1 MFGPQPRSTHL
12 RCRKGGSRTHTS
24 VACSD
29 SDVCVCARRRQE
41 RHRHGAQ
48 TPPLV
53 SCSQSREEVHC
64 RKTFSKQTQ
73 TLHLPDV
80 PFLLHRIC
88 CPFFMHHNVRKG
100 ASVPM
105 TNASARSAP
114 ATCAILY
121 RWPRPRQRGVQEY
134 RRDHSPDPRANIGP
148 QARLSRVLGATSS
161 HAASSDWT
169 LQENV
174 VQ

>member
-12 RCRKGGSRTHTS
+12 RCRKGSSRTHTS

-64 RKTFSKQTQ
+64 RKHSRSKLKLYTFRTFRFCCIGHVVRYSCTITYLQ
-73 TLHLPDV
+73 V
-80 PFLLHRIC
+80 P
-88 CPFFMHHNVRKG
+88 P
-100 ASVPM
+100 S
-105 TNASARSAP
+105 
-114 ATCAILY
+114 
-121 RWPRPRQRGVQEY
+121 Q
-134 RRDHSPDPRANIGP
+134 
-148 QARLSRVLGATSS
+148 
-161 HAASSDWT
+161 
-169 LQENV
+169 
-174 VQ
+174 